1 MQRKKNPVFRDMIR
15 ISSYIRS
22 ENGEFLKDESGKITP
37 YIQEQFR
44 KFSFLKEDSVRKVL
58 DKYLNNIDRGI

>member
-37 YIQEQFR
+37 YIQEQFH